1 MKTKRDVIAKVVE
14 SIEKKS
20 VRKKGIAV
28 KSRVKAGGFWEDM
41 RALYGMRSS

>member
-1 MKTKRDVIAKVVE
+1 MKTKKDVIARVVK

-28 KSRVKAGGFWEDM
+28 RSRVKGGDFWEDM
-41 RALYGMRSS
+41 RALYGMQS